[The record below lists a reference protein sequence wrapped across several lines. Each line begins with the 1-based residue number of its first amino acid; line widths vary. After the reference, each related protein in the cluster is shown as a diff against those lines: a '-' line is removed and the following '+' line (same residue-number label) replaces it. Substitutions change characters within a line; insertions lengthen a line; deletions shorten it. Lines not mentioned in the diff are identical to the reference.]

1 MTLQTKVVK
10 HRSIILCFII
20 SRSISFL
27 APMSS
32 VNASL
37 KMLLE
42 TVFVGF
48 HILNRNNIESYNVFI
63 SNPNAINCMQSIC
76 FLVEC
81 IFHCG
86 KTFMNVY
93 FIIFNNVMTISII
106 NLLLYNKF
114 TYWCILS
121 MREIRYSI
129 FPAGLSPLT
138 SVRCV

>member
-48 HILNRNNIESYNVFI
+48 HILNINNIELYKV
-63 SNPNAINCMQSIC
+63 PDAINCMQSII

-86 KTFMNVY
+86 KTFMNIY
-93 FIIFNNVMTISII
+93 FIIFNNVMNISII

-138 SVRCV
+138 YVRCV

>member
-48 HILNRNNIESYNVFI
+48 HILNRNNIELY
-63 SNPNAINCMQSIC
+63 QG
-76 FLVEC
+76 
-81 IFHCG
+81 CG
-86 KTFMNVY
+86 KTFMNIY
-93 FIIFNNVMTISII
+93 FIIFDNVMNISII
-106 NLLLYNKF
+106 NLSLYDKF

>member
-48 HILNRNNIESYNVFI
+48 HILNRNNIQLYKGRLR
-63 SNPNAINCMQSIC
+63 P
-76 FLVEC
+76 
-81 IFHCG
+81 
-86 KTFMNVY
+86 TFMNIY
-93 FIIFNNVMTISII
+93 FIIFDNVMNISII

-138 SVRCV
+138 YVRCV